1 MIVMMYKVLPIIL
14 LLLRPLMVLIII
26 VIVRGG
32 RGRAC
37 GRGGCAGGRGQAA
50 RGVAMNGEE

>member
-1 MIVMMYKVLPIIL
+1 
-14 LLLRPLMVLIII
+14 MVLIII